1 MSVARGEFQQT
12 FLKLFYIDDCQL
24 RAIEEGEKKKK
35 KEFSPHSVFV
45 DLVFFVLW
53 KKGWLFRN
61 FISSSTYFFRVYTG
75 RLG

>member
-35 KEFSPHSVFV
+35 KSPILFLSI
-45 DLVFFVLW
+45 LFFFCFMEKRMV
-53 KKGWLFRN
+53 
-61 FISSSTYFFRVYTG
+61 ISKFY
-75 RLG
+75 